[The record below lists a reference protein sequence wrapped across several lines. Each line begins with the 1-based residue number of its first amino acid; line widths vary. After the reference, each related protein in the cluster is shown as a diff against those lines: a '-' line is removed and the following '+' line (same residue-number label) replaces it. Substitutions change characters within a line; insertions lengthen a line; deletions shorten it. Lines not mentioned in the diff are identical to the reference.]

1 MIVALGSTRE
11 PKIRAVRNALALIKE
26 SVPDFGDGRYQLV
39 SRAAPSG
46 TSPTP
51 QSTAELMAGAR
62 HRAESL
68 LETLH
73 SERETPDL
81 SIGLEGGIGSE
92 SGLDGRSRIFFLES
106 WAYVTNGSR
115 SAFGSSGCLPLPEDV
130 VEAVVNRGED
140 LGPVADRLYE
150 QKDVAGHQGTFGILT
165 KELVTREDAFV
176 RSLLHALAPFYN
188 QTAYAVK
195 DGLDASCP
203 PALG

>member
-11 PKIRAVRNALALIKE
+11 PKIRAAQRALTLIKE
-26 SVPDFGDGRYQLV
+26 RIPAFLAGDYQLL

-62 HRAESL
+62 NRAESL
-68 LETLH
+68 IQTLS
-73 SERETPDL
+73 SEAQAPDL

-92 SGLDGRSRIFFLES
+92 TGLDGKSRLYFLES
-106 WAYVTNGSR
+106 WAYVTNGR
-115 SAFGSSGCLPLPEDV
+115 QGVFGSSGCLPLPDDV

-140 LGPVADRLYE
+140 LGPVADKLYE
-150 QKDVAGHQGTFGILT
+150 QEDVAGHQGTFGILT
-165 KELVTREDAFV
+165 ADLITREDAFV

-188 QTAYAVK
+188 QSAYRVK
-195 DGLDASCP
+195 DG
-203 PALG
+203 